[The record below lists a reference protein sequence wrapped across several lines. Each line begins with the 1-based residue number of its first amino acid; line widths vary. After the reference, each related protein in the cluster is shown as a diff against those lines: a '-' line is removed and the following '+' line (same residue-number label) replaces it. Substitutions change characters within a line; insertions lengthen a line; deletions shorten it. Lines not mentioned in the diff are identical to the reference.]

1 MKDYKKYSNNKLINI
16 YNTLKDDY
24 KKEQDNPCNIVNKVY
39 IYFLQCIKSEL
50 IKRNIYI

>member
-24 KKEQDNPCNIVNKVY
+24 KKEQDNPCNRDDEILYY
-39 IYFLQCIKSEL
+39 IADSKMEGSWCRRK
-50 IKRNIYI
+50 